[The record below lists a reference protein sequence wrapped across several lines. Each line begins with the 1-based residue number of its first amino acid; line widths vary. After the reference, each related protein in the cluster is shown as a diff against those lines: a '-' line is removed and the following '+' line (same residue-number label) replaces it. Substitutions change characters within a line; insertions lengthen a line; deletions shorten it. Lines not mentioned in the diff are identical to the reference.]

1 MSDETDTDLIADL
14 LVKWEDAWDQGDDPS
29 AEDLCGQRT
38 DLIDELR
45 QKIGSLKRSSWMKKD
60 PAAFT
65 QLSEPPLAG
74 VLANRYRID
83 ELVGEGG
90 HGRVYK
96 AFDQELERTV
106 AIKVAST
113 ITPTPDLLT
122 EARRVASLKHPNLVP
137 VFDVGR
143 HEDQLFVVSEFIEGQ
158 TLADLIEANTLP
170 HSARITIISK
180 IADALAYAHEAGF
193 VHRDIKPGNIL
204 LDSDGSPYLAD
215 FGIAASLD
223 DLSEGKVS
231 SSGTLAYMSPEQ
243 LANETQLVDQR
254 TDIYSLGV
262 VLFELLTGQRPYK
275 ARTPLALR
283 EQVLFRPPSPLR
295 EAIPTAS
302 IELEQVCN
310 RALAKHPAD
319 RFENVADFVDA
330 LANSDAPTTRSR
342 RNVIVGSVALVAL
355 AAIGFW
361 AWSQQG
367 QASKQ
372 PKGDGLVQDGVLLF
386 DGRTRIVTTVKRTLP
401 VTVEAWIKPDSY
413 DGEAAQFVVGSDIP
427 DHYGLGIALCGSML
441 GAEYVEGML
450 NTPDPVPP
458 NRWSHVAAIFTESE
472 TKLFLNGKLIGTAPG
487 SITSGTE
494 TNFVIGNVGE
504 SNLIDFYQ
512 GEMKSVRISSGV
524 RYAGKDFKPSE
535 LQNDE
540 TTLLLMDGT
549 ITQVDDS
556 LRSADDMVGQVERF

>member
-1 MSDETDTDLIADL
+1 MSDETDTDLVADL
-14 LVKWEDAWDQGDDPS
+14 LVRWEDAWDQGDDPT
-29 AEDLCGQRT
+29 AEELCGERT
-38 DLIDELR
+38 DLIEEVR
-45 QKIGSLKRSSWMKKD
+45 QKIVSLKRSSWMKKD
-60 PAAFT
+60 PAAFAQPT
-65 QLSEPPLAG
+65 EPPLAG
-74 VLANRYRID
+74 VLADRYRID

-96 AFDQELERTV
+96 AFDQELQRTV

-158 TLADLIEANTLP
+158 TLAGVIEANTLP
-170 HSARITIISK
+170 QPERIALVRK
-180 IADALAYAHEAGF
+180 IASALAYAHGAGF

-262 VLFELLTGQRPYK
+262 VLFELLTSQRPYK

-295 EAIPTAS
+295 EATPTAS
-302 IELEQVCN
+302 KELEQVCN

-319 RFENVADFVDA
+319 RFQNVADFGDA
-330 LANSDAPTTRSR
+330 LANSDAPTTKSR
-342 RNVIVGSVALVAL
+342 RNVIVGSVTLVAL

-367 QASKQ
+367 QDKQ
-372 PKGDGLVQDGVLLF
+372 SESDGLVQSGVLHF
-386 DGRTRIVTTVKRTLP
+386 DGRTRIVTNVKRTLP

-450 NTPDPVPP
+450 NTPEPVPP

-472 TKLFLNGKLIGTAPG
+472 TKLFLDGKLIGTAPG

-524 RYAGKDFKPSE
+524 RYAGKDFKPSD

-540 TTLLLMDGT
+540 TTLLLIDGT

-556 LRSADDMVGQVERF
+556 FLVGDEIIGTVERF